1 MKQDELLKKI
11 WRENELTVLARSHR
25 ACEEINEAVQHA
37 KAEAVFARLTR
48 IYRTPPHNWKSAA
61 VRVWEMLQDQFVDDY
76 SEFEALLA
84 ELDARYENDL
94 AREKLRLWLW
104 RRVVRAG
111 KPVLTASRFFA
122 DEFLFQRTL
131 HDDRLILWYGA
142 RQAEWP
148 VQLLLGLFLG
158 GREDTH
164 RLRLTLYWPT
174 ARLPDDFQAS
184 RTENRA
190 LRRLWE
196 ARILVR
202 FSNWMHLHPEI
213 MLLLPEISSFSS
225 PVFEWRESNLFAHM
239 PDGRIW
245 PVPPF
250 ALAGLVFDESLAL
263 FGKDRQ
269 ALWRNFSAYA
279 TDYLSR
285 PEDVASNFV
294 SKFFDELGLH
304 VMREA
309 TRPFLTD
316 FAEGINY
323 LETLRTSLA
332 GS

>member
-1 MKQDELLKKI
+1 MTQDELLKRI
-11 WRENELTVLARSHR
+11 WSENELAVWARSHR
-25 ACEEINEAVQHA
+25 AYDEI
-37 KAEAVFARLTR
+37 AETVKHGKPESVFVKLAR

-61 VRVWEMLQDQFVDDY
+61 LRVWEMLQEQFSGDQ
-76 SEFEALLA
+76 SEFDTLA
-84 ELDARYENDL
+84 TELDARYENET

-104 RRVVRAG
+104 RRAVRTG
-111 KPVLTASRFFA
+111 RPQLTASRFFS

-131 HDDRLILWYGA
+131 LDDRLILWYGT

-158 GREDTH
+158 GREETR

-174 ARLPDDFQAS
+174 ARLPDDFRPS
-184 RTENRA
+184 RVESRA

-202 FSNWMHLHPEI
+202 FGNWMHLHPEI

-245 PVPPF
+245 QVSPF
-250 ALAGLVFDESLAL
+250 ALAGLIFDESLAL

-279 TDYLSR
+279 TNYLAR
-285 PEDVASNFV
+285 PEDVASNFAN
-294 SKFFDELGLH
+294 KFFDELGLH

-309 TRPFLTD
+309 TRSFLSE
-316 FAEGINY
+316 FAEGLQY